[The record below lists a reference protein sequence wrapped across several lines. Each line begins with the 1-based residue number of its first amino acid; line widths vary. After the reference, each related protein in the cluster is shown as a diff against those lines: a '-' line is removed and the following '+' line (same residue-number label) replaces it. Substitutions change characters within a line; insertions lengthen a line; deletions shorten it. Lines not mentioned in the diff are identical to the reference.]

1 MSESELISREEGE
14 EIAEELRDTDL
25 FPEEKFEIDYED
37 GGTPGLHV
45 YRKESAPLGITFAQ
59 IQVDEINKVTD
70 DYNRKYSIRDGDDGS
85 TIVIS

>member
-14 EIAEELRDTDL
+14 EIAEYLRDSGV
-25 FPEEKFEIDYED
+25 FPKEKFGMDYED

-45 YRKESAPLGITFAQ
+45 YRKESAPLGIAFAQ

-70 DYNRKYSIRDGDDGS
+70 DYNRKHSIRDGDDGS